1 MKHSTLLIVALASHL
16 AVATAAPLPSYL
28 DANTNFVVGVNVRA
42 AAQSPVIMQAI
53 EQAGAS
59 ASDAPWAAGIL
70 QQAISLVD
78 EVIITGNVEGG
89 GSGAPDDGYVW
100 LRGNGSSEAL
110 QNAICGAGCQP
121 QSHAGLDYLAL
132 PASMSTD
139 GQSPHILTIDSN
151 LIALASEPRIR
162 ALAERM
168 SGGQT
173 ASLQSGLLEWVDSLS
188 GHHIWLAAL
197 GPFEAP
203 GGDGGFAMGAE
214 AMSKLVGFGLGVT
227 VADPLRVGLEIRAST
242 AADASELYNL
252 ANGLL
257 AMAKMS
263 QAADS
268 DSSKPDLLKDFSMN
282 LDGTSVRASLSVP
295 QSELAQLSQNARK
308 TNQSDTA
315 PAQPAPRPTRKPRS
329 GGGIQVHGMSGGVR
343 EFPVDP

>member
-1 MKHSTLLIVALASHL
+1 MKHPALLLAALTTHLVIAS
-16 AVATAAPLPSYL
+16 AAPLPSYL

-59 ASDAPWAAGIL
+59 ASESPWAAGIL

-110 QNAICGAGCQP
+110 QNAICGAGCQAR
-121 QSHAGLDYLAL
+121 SHSGLDYLAL
-132 PASMSTD
+132 PASMSAD
-139 GQSPHILTIDSN
+139 GKSPHILTIDNN

-162 ALAERM
+162 ALAERV

-173 ASLQSGLLEWVDSLS
+173 ASLQSGLLQWVNSLS

-214 AMSKLVGFGLGVT
+214 AVSKLAGFGLGIT
-227 VADPLRVGLEIRAST
+227 VSDPVQVDLEVRAST
-242 AADASELYNL
+242 EADATELYNL

-263 QAADS
+263 QAQEPDTG
-268 DSSKPDLLKDFSMN
+268 KPDLLKDFSMN
-282 LDGTSVRASLSVP
+282 VEGTSIRASLSVP
-295 QSELAQLSQNARK
+295 QSALQQLSQNAR
-308 TNQSDTA
+308 TSTESGVA
-315 PAQPAPRPTRKPRS
+315 PAQPAAPRPKREPRS
-329 GGGIQVHGMSGGVR
+329 GGIQVHGMSGGVR